1 MKSYN
6 QFSENIDKAAALKQK
21 QQDAVAKH
29 KESGTGTSELSGSR
43 TDTKEHDSDVG
54 AQQQLSARL
63 AAKRKA
69 AKRSAMAASIKSEIQ
84 QDSKQ
89 DK

>member
-6 QFSENIDKAAALKQK
+6 QFSENIDKAAALRQK
-21 QQDAVAKH
+21 QQDAVSKH
-29 KESGTGTSELSGSR
+29 KESGTGTTELSGSR
-43 TDTKEHDSDVG
+43 VDNKEHDADVG
-54 AQQQLSARL
+54 AQQKLAARL

-84 QDSKQ
+84 QDSKR

>member
-6 QFSENIDKAAALKQK
+6 QFSENIDKAAALRQK
-21 QQDAVAKH
+21 QQDAVARH
-29 KESGTGTSELSGSR
+29 KSSTTTPLSGTR
-43 TDTKEHDSDVG
+43 ADNKEHDADVG
-54 AQQQLSARL
+54 AQQQVAARL

-84 QDSKQ
+84 RDSKR

>member
-6 QFSENIDKAAALKQK
+6 QFSENIDKAAALRQK
-21 QQDAVAKH
+21 QLDAVAKH
-29 KESGTGTSELSGSR
+29 KESGTGTTKLSGTR
-43 TDTKEHDSDVG
+43 ADTKEHDADVG
-54 AQQQLSARL
+54 AQQKLAARL

-69 AKRSAMAASIKSEIQ
+69 AKRAAIAADVKSEIQ
-84 QDSKQ
+84 QDSKR

>member
-6 QFSENIDKAAALKQK
+6 QFSENIDKAAELRQK

-29 KESGTGTSELSGSR
+29 KGSGTGTSELSGSR
-43 TDTKEHDSDVG
+43 TDTPEHNADVG
-54 AQQQLSARL
+54 AQQKLAARL

-84 QDSKQ
+84 QDSKR

>member
-6 QFSENIDKAAALKQK
+6 QFSENIDKAAALRQK

-29 KESGTGTSELSGSR
+29 KESGTGTTELRGSR
-43 TDTKEHDSDVG
+43 TDTKEHDADVG
-54 AQQQLSARL
+54 AQQQVAARL

-84 QDSKQ
+84 RDSKR

>member
-6 QFSENIDKAAALKQK
+6 QFSENLDKAAALRQK
-21 QQDAVAKH
+21 QQDAVARH

-43 TDTKEHDSDVG
+43 TDTPEHNADVG
-54 AQQQLSARL
+54 AQQKLAARL

-84 QDSKQ
+84 QDSKR

>member
-6 QFSENIDKAAALKQK
+6 QFSENIDKAAALKQR

-29 KESGTGTSELSGSR
+29 KGSGTGTSELSGSR
-43 TDTKEHDSDVG
+43 TDTKEHDADVG
-54 AQQQLSARL
+54 AQQQLAARL

>member
-6 QFSENIDKAAALKQK
+6 QFSENIDKAAALRQK
-21 QQDAVAKH
+21 QQDAVARH
-29 KESGTGTSELSGSR
+29 KESGTGTTELSGTRS
-43 TDTKEHDSDVG
+43 DTKEHDADVG
-54 AQQQLSARL
+54 AQQKLAARL

-84 QDSKQ
+84 RDSKQ

>member
-6 QFSENIDKAAALKQK
+6 QFSENIDKAAALKK
-21 QQDAVAKH
+21 RQQDAVARH

-43 TDTKEHDSDVG
+43 SDTKEHDADVG
-54 AQQQLSARL
+54 AQQKLAARL

-84 QDSKQ
+84 QDSKR